1 MKDTMYNE
9 KAESAKRKA
18 SVCAT
23 MNFMAVIEVGRA
35 PVATVVNQRK

>member
-1 MKDTMYNE
+1 MYNA

-23 MNFMAVIEVGRA
+23 MNFIAVIEVGRA
-35 PVATVVNQRK
+35 PSEL

>member
-1 MKDTMYNE
+1 MYNE

-35 PVATVVNQRK
+35 PVGKILNQRR

>member
-1 MKDTMYNE
+1 MYNE

-23 MNFMAVIEVGRA
+23 MNFVAVNEVE
-35 PVATVVNQRK
+35 VEVVITKSS